1 MKGFILSA
9 GVAGLFGAM
18 AMAPA
23 SAAPIATH
31 GVILAPAGASDV
43 ACRTVK
49 RTVVRNGVRRVT
61 TTQECSRPQAQQ
73 RRRVFRNGRYYYEP
87 MRPGLSINI
96 R

>member
-9 GVAGLFGAM
+9 AAAGLFGAM

-23 SAAPIATH
+23 NAAPIATH

-61 TTQECSRPQAQQ
+61 TTRECGRTTVQ

-87 MRPGLSINI
+87 IRPGVSINI